1 MTGRGPGGPTVSMN
15 WSNQNGERGGSK
27 LSLLLTIVI
36 VGALGFTAVKIVPV
50 YVEAYQFQD
59 SIEAESGFALTGY
72 PKKSVDDIRDDIY
85 KKAQDLDIPAKRE
98 DIRVSVTNGSVEI
111 GTDYSVLI
119 DLKVYQYT
127 LQFHPHADN
136 HTI

>member
-1 MTGRGPGGPTVSMN
+1 MN
-15 WSNQNGERGGSK
+15 WSYQDGERGGSK
-27 LSLLLTIVI
+27 ISLILTLLIVA
-36 VGALGFTAVKIVPV
+36 ALGFTAVKIVPV

-59 SIEAESGFALTGY
+59 SIEAESRFALTGY

>member
-1 MTGRGPGGPTVSMN
+1 MN

-27 LSLLLTIVI
+27 LSLLLTVVI

-59 SIEAESGFALTGY
+59 SIEAESRFALTGY
-72 PKKSVDDIRDDIY
+72 PKKSVDDIRDDVY
-85 KKAQDLDIPAKRE
+85 KKAQELDIPAKRE
-98 DIRVSVTNGSVEI
+98 DIHVNVTNGSVEI
-111 GTDYSVLI
+111 GTDYSVPI

>member
-1 MTGRGPGGPTVSMN
+1 MMN
-15 WSNQNGERGGSK
+15 RSNQNGERGGSK

-59 SIEAESGFALTGY
+59 SIEAESRFALTGY
-72 PKKSVDDIRDDIY
+72 PKKSVDDIRDDVY
-85 KKAQDLDIPAKRE
+85 KKAQELDIPAKSE
-98 DIRVSVTNGSVEI
+98 DIHVNVTNGSVEI
-111 GTDYSVLI
+111 GTDYSVPI

>member
-1 MTGRGPGGPTVSMN
+1 MT

-27 LSLLLTIVI
+27 LSLILTLII

-59 SIEAESGFALTGY
+59 SIEAESRFALTGY

-85 KKAQDLDIPAKRE
+85 KKSQELDIPVRRE
-98 DIRVSVTNGSVEI
+98 DIHVNVTNGSVEI
-111 GTDYSVLI
+111 GTDYSVPI

>member
-1 MTGRGPGGPTVSMN
+1 MT

-27 LSLLLTIVI
+27 LSLILTLII

-50 YVEAYQFQD
+50 YVDAYQFQD
-59 SIEAESGFALTGY
+59 SMEAESRFALTGY

-85 KKAQDLDIPAKRE
+85 KKAQELDIPARRE
-98 DIRVSVTNGSVEI
+98 DIHVNVTNGSVEI
-111 GTDYSVLI
+111 GTDYSVPI

>member
-1 MTGRGPGGPTVSMN
+1 MN

-27 LSLLLTIVI
+27 ISLILTLLIVA
-36 VGALGFTAVKIVPV
+36 ALGFTAVKIVPV

-59 SIEAESGFALTGY
+59 SIEAESRFALTGY

-85 KKAQDLDIPAKRE
+85 KKALDLDIPAKRE

>member
-1 MTGRGPGGPTVSMN
+1 MN

-27 LSLLLTIVI
+27 ISLILTLLIVA
-36 VGALGFTAVKIVPV
+36 ALGFTAVKIVPV

-59 SIEAESGFALTGY
+59 SIEAESRFALTGY
-72 PKKSVDDIRDDIY
+72 PKKSVDDIREDIY

-119 DLKVYQYT
+119 DLKLYQYT

>member
-1 MTGRGPGGPTVSMN
+1 MN
-15 WSNQNGERGGSK
+15 CSSQHGERGASK
-27 LSLLLTIVI
+27 VSLIITLIIV
-36 VGALGFTAVKIVPV
+36 VALGFTAVKIVPV

-59 SIEAESGFALTGY
+59 SIEAESRFALTGY

-85 KKAQDLDIPAKRE
+85 KKAVDLGVPAKRE
-98 DIRVSVTNGSVEI
+98 DIVVNVTNGSVEI
-111 GTDYSVLI
+111 GTDYSVPI